1 MSNDCKENPPPLPPP
16 ESEEKL
22 RQWQECQQECA
33 DPDQTPLITEEELK
47 SSMPDMLAK
56 LGIKSCKTFAGVRAD
71 CGWGGC
77 GMSAGIGT
85 AGCEQIQV
93 IASKLL
99 MQTRIQM
106 CMLNKISQEKEE
118 RTYVNQDIEV
128 HNIDSIMECTSGF
141 NVSNTVKIN
150 KIDRTAFSAA
160 MSNVM
165 SAEILQTIT
174 ESFQQQQEQKTGF
187 LATSAGQRLLSD
199 VLTAINTDVMLQT
212 INCSIQKIMDHIEVG
227 QKIKIVNGPRSII
240 RGNQCNITNNFEL
253 DKTSESI
260 VLSSMQSVMDVKA
273 VTDYFKAMSLF
284 QENKA
289 EGFSLGLGGVIA
301 IIAAL
306 LIAGL
311 VTIGLFFKYGSSV
324 MEKEGTRT
332 LIICITIVVIL
343 SAIIG
348 LIVAAMNARTKREE
362 FEKKYP
368 PCPEEGPCVP
378 CVEGKRCGDGPA
390 DEDDTNKPPGPCQ
403 TITLQKPA
411 RGWSSFMFLRST
423 KSEDEVKSNVTF
435 PWDNTKDELTMCV
448 GDFVN
453 AWNGL
458 NRAQRTHFGQ
468 LFLEQNGRLSI
479 DEIKLDGLPP
489 GTEFRITGDIG
500 WWRRMGFGTDKP
512 FKSGVDIRATSKP
525 WP

>member
-16 ESEEKL
+16 ESEETL
-22 RQWQECQQECA
+22 REWQETQQQCA
-33 DPDQTPLITEEELK
+33 DPDQTPLITEDELK

-56 LGIKSCKTFAGVRAD
+56 LGIRHCQTFAGVRAD

-106 CMLNKISQEKEE
+106 CMLNKISQEKAEN
-118 RTYVNQDIEV
+118 TFTNQDIDVVNLEGAV
-128 HNIDSIMECTSGF
+128 MECGQGL
-141 NVSNTVKIN
+141 NISNRIRIN

-199 VLTAINTDVMLQT
+199 VLTAINTDIMLQT
-212 INCSIQKIMDHIEVG
+212 INCSIQKIMDNITVG
-227 QKIKIVNGPRSII
+227 QKIKIVNGPRAII
-240 RGNQCNITNNFEL
+240 RAGQCNITNNFEL

-311 VTIGLFFKYGSSV
+311 VTVGLFFKYGSSV

-332 LIICITIVVIL
+332 LIICITVVVIL

-348 LIVAAMNARTKREE
+348 LIVAAINARTKREE

-368 PCPEEGPCVP
+368 QCPEEGPCVP
-378 CVEGKRCGDGPA
+378 CEEGKRCGEGPA
-390 DEDDTNKPPGPCQ
+390 DEDDPNKPPAPCQ
-403 TITLQKPA
+403 TITLQKPE

-423 KSEDEVKSNVTF
+423 KSQAEVRSSVTF

-448 GDFVN
+448 GDFVS
-453 AWNGL
+453 AW
-458 NRAQRTHFGQ
+458 NRAQRTNFGQ
-468 LFLEQNGRLSI
+468 LFLERDGKLSI
-479 DEIKLDGLPP
+479 DEIKLDGADPN
-489 GTEFRITGDIG
+489 TEFRITGDIG
-500 WWRRMGFGTDKP
+500 WWRRMGFATDKP
-512 FKSGVDIRATSKP
+512 FKNNVQIRAASKP